1 MRMQWYLLTL
11 HPPYVELHKAEMTK
25 TLSSRPSRGVS
36 INHPVE
42 DLNQR
47 GNRKGKG
54 LTDPKFLSDVTVG
67 MNACIP
73 NEKHVME
80 WLGIVR

>member
-1 MRMQWYLLTL
+1 MQWYLLTL